1 MNEIK
6 SKVKELS
13 QYYMKNK
20 IVKAFMIL
28 FAILVILSGPATW
41 IGLGIILAITY
52 FQVWVAYKVVTW
64 FLSWSGLNKTD
75 WFYDINEENKQMDKS
90 LIKKIGVGVV
100 SVGWLVMLCAY
111 GWWVLLWSIIGI
123 AIGAIIKTLK
133 ENGI

>member
-1 MNEIK
+1 
-6 SKVKELS
+6 
-13 QYYMKNK
+13 
-20 IVKAFMIL
+20 
-28 FAILVILSGPATW
+28 
-41 IGLGIILAITY
+41 
-52 FQVWVAYKVVTW
+52 
-64 FLSWSGLNKTD
+64 
-75 WFYDINEENKQMDKS
+75 MDKS

>member
-75 WFYDINEENKQMDKS
+75 WFYDINEENK
-90 LIKKIGVGVV
+90 
-100 SVGWLVMLCAY
+100 
-111 GWWVLLWSIIGI
+111 
-123 AIGAIIKTLK
+123 
-133 ENGI
+133 